1 VRRWCERLV
10 VAAHLVDLFL
20 AADQAD
26 AQNRH
31 QERCED
37 SINFHAVISFR

>member
-1 VRRWCERLV
+1 VRRWCESLV

-26 AQNRH
+26 RQNR
-31 QERCED
+31 QQDCCED
-37 SINFHAVISFR
+37 SIDFHAVISIC